1 MKRPGKS
8 VHLLNVDP
16 SLDILNVGC
25 TLYFLTVAGTF
36 AMCKINYAVYYQGR
50 NMPILSWE
58 IYE

>member
-25 TLYFLTVAGTF
+25 TLYFLTGAGTF
-36 AMCKINYAVYYQGR
+36 AMCKINYAVYIKVETCQF
-50 NMPILSWE
+50 
-58 IYE
+58 